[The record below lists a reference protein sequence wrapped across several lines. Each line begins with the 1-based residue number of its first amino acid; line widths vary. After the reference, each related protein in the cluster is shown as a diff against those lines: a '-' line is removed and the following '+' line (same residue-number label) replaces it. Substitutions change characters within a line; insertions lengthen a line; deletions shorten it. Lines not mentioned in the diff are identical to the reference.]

1 MQSGRERFLTAI
13 FPADLATRL
22 PLFVLE
28 FRQEFPGSQATD
40 AEIEAAGAASVYGS
54 RGAGLVPVEGGD
66 DKRLAAMNQ
75 FLHHGLLE
83 AGCPRHIEWGNRSL
97 QEFYAGLYLVKYAGP
112 QDVVPL

>member
-1 MQSGRERFLTAI
+1 MRYAHAPSQ
-13 FPADLATRL
+13 L
-22 PLFVLE
+22 PCELE
-28 FRQEFPGSQATD
+28 
-40 AEIEAAGAASVYGS
+40 AG
-54 RGAGLVPVEGGD
+54 GGD
-66 DKRLAAMNQ
+66 NQ